1 MQLFKIISLNF
12 GVRMSDKE
20 IFEMNYIDTVYV
32 QNIESK
38 VFQAIVY
45 QSLKEIDSIE
55 LIEGNLFDS
64 LIGGE
69 GNEKMKGIHVEQ
81 DEASHTVS
89 FKIDLN
95 VSYGVCIPSKAQE
108 IQKKIKEDVS
118 KLTGLHIGYVHVV
131 FKNVILPEN
140 LNKLIEQASEEPI
153 LYTEEK

>member
-1 MQLFKIISLNF
+1 
-12 GVRMSDKE
+12 MSDKE
-20 IFEMNYIDTVYV
+20 NFEINYIDTVYV

-45 QSLKEIDSIE
+45 QSLKEIDGIE

-95 VSYGVCIPSKAQE
+95 VSYGICIPTKAEE
-108 IQKKIKEDVS
+108 IQKKIKEDIS

-131 FKNVILPEN
+131 FKNVILPES
-140 LNKLIEQASEEPI
+140 LNKLIEQASDEPI
-153 LYTEEK
+153 LYAEEN